1 MTEER
6 RIPGVSSVPIAPG
19 DRSAHVRAAVREA
32 AVRLFTER
40 GYVATGVRDIA
51 RAAGTDPSIV
61 LRHFGSKE
69 ALFVET
75 MTLPQSWRDVIQGP
89 IDDLGRA
96 LVDLIARHRDTGFGP
111 WAALVRAS
119 DRPDVGRVYRAS
131 VTSVFAEGVAS
142 RLDGVDA
149 QVRAHLFA
157 AQVEGLL
164 SSLSIREDRVLL
176 ELPHDELVERYGAIL
191 QTTLT
196 GR

>member
-1 MTEER
+1 MAEER
-6 RIPGVSSVPIAPG
+6 RIPDVSSVPIAPG

-51 RAAGTDPSIV
+51 RAAGADPAIV
-61 LRHFGSKE
+61 IRHFGSKE
-69 ALFVET
+69 ALFIET
-75 MTLPQSWRDVIQGP
+75 MTLPETWRDALRGP
-89 IDDLGRA
+89 VDELGRA
-96 LVDLIARHRDTGFGP
+96 LVDLIARRRDGGFGP

-119 DRPDVGRVYRAS
+119 DRPDVGRVYRSS
-131 VTSVFAEGVAS
+131 VTAVFAEGVAS
-142 RLDGVDA
+142 RLEGPDA

-176 ELPHDELVERYGAIL
+176 DLPHDELVDRYGAIL
-191 QTTLT
+191 QATLT
-196 GR
+196 GP